1 MFPSQ
6 SRRIIWLLLSICL
19 MLFLSA
25 CGQKGDL
32 YHPDE
37 EQQSSLFINTAA

>member
-6 SRRIIWLLLSICL
+6 SRRIIWLLLSISL
-19 MLFLSA
+19 VLFLSA

-37 EQQSSLFINTAA
+37 EQQSSLSIDTTA